1 MDYYLNIFVRNLPK
15 DKFYDI
21 ITTIERFSSYVIQT
35 EKDSIIGRTNNINIL
50 SCFLKMK
57 EIYPEAR
64 FGFSQFIGLAK
75 GLSKIAK
82 FGEILI
88 SEEVEQQTIEDYD
101 ITSLGM
107 LSIEGMSS
115 QILVCRLDNALSE
128 IKFPEQYRSNTET
141 NYRHRRSNIGSLQH

>member
-1 MDYYLNIFVRNLPK
+1 MDYYLNIFVRNLTK

-21 ITTIERFSSYVIQT
+21 TTTIERFSGHIVQT
-35 EKDSIIGRTNNINIL
+35 EKDSITGRTDNINIL

-57 EIYPEAR
+57 ETYPEAR
-64 FGFSQFIGLAK
+64 FGFSQYTGLAK

-88 SEEVEQQTIEDYD
+88 SEEIEQQAIEDFD
-101 ITSLGM
+101 ITSFGM

-115 QILVCRLDNALSE
+115 QILVCRVDNALGE
-128 IKFPEQYRSNTET
+128 IKFPE
-141 NYRHRRSNIGSLQH
+141 